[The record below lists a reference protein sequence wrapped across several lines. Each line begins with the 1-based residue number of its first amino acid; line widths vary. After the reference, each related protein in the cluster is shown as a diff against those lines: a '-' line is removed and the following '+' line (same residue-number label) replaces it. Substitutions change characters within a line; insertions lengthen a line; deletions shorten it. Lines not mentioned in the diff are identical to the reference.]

1 MVKPSKR
8 HKQLQLRLNNV
19 WAARWPSGLT
29 PVTPTGSSAPSSTT
43 TTPPES
49 LTLWSFELEESD
61 GQDQHVYSLSNSPL
75 HQEGPVSP
83 NHSAEPEG
91 ADEGYRSDDLMS
103 EMDSDD
109 CMNSLE
115 RQKEWEVGFLESIR
129 DAEQPDTFGALMRNV
144 SDKEWRKAEP
154 NQSLG
159 YNGLS
164 KRKEQLDKKKARDA
178 EEKNKILRQR
188 SVKTSE

>member
-1 MVKPSKR
+1 MKNTISL
-8 HKQLQLRLNNV
+8 HNV

-29 PVTPTGSSAPSSTT
+29 LVTPTGSSAPSSTP

-49 LTLWSFELEESD
+49 LTLSSFELAESD
-61 GQDQHVYSLSNSPL
+61 GQDQYVYSLSNSPL

-83 NHSAEPEG
+83 NHSAEPKG

-115 RQKEWEVGFLESIR
+115 RQMEWEVGFLGSMR
-129 DAEQPDTFGALMRNV
+129 DAEQPDTFGVLMRNV

-164 KRKEQLDKKKARDA
+164 KREEQLDKKKARDA

>member
-1 MVKPSKR
+1 
-8 HKQLQLRLNNV
+8 
-19 WAARWPSGLT
+19 
-29 PVTPTGSSAPSSTT
+29 
-43 TTPPES
+43 
-49 LTLWSFELEESD
+49 
-61 GQDQHVYSLSNSPL
+61 
-75 HQEGPVSP
+75 
-83 NHSAEPEG
+83 
-91 ADEGYRSDDLMS
+91 MS

-109 CMNSLE
+109 CMNSME
-115 RQKEWEVGFLESIR
+115 RQMEWEVGFLESTM

-164 KRKEQLDKKKARDA
+164 KRKEQLYKEKARDA